1 MLQSSYV
8 NVRCQEAPNQLGDKA
23 VAYCAQSICNL
34 WSTSLFP
41 ISDDE
46 TTNFMWLRINMDNCL
61 PKTKTADT
69 T

>member
-1 MLQSSYV
+1 M
-8 NVRCQEAPNQLGDKA
+8 NVHYQEAPNQLGDKSSSLSS
-23 VAYCAQSICNL
+23 VIVLKVFVICG
-34 WSTSLFP
+34 LFP

-46 TTNFMWLRINMDNCL
+46 TTNYMDNCL